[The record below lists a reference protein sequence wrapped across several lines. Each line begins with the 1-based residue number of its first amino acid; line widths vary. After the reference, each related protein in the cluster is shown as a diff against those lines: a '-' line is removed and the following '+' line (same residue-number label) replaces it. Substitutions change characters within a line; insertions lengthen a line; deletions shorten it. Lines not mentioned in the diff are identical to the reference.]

1 MKIEDFH
8 DKSTNHACFQRQWF
22 KGLRDSKLKKDDEI
36 GDAGAEHGSEIR
48 SGEREE
54 SMTRQRRQVS
64 EIIKNNFKISLV
76 SHR

>member
-1 MKIEDFH
+1 MNQSLHVFRGSVSKDEVL
-8 DKSTNHACFQRQWF
+8 R
-22 KGLRDSKLKKDDEI
+22 LRDSKLKKDDEI